1 MLKTRDLVSNVVSSV
16 NTSQAVAKSTN
27 ALKSAKESSTK
38 LRKAYVENLLSTLSP
53 APTELKIVEKATTI
67 TQSISP
73 SESGRVFDSKTGAY
87 DEIEGY
93 RIQFKGKKKMVDSS
107 REEPTTL
114 ILRPQLKENVTTPI
128 IDQVDMSDEAAIAA
142 NAMETMMMLK
152 ELKLDEMEN
161 CQEQLDLITAIESKE
176 DNGTP
181 EVIDN
186 VQQPPS
192 KSSAST
198 SQITDQPS
206 NISNNTPGK
215 YDSDQIITVVVP
227 SEVARKVKQARK
239 KKAKMERNSIKPQM
253 SFFGTMWTLIDRM
266 TTKVTRSYL
275 RNLAGSE
282 EEMPVMPNP
291 DEDLYAE
298 EYGLRKH
305 IFSEKVME
313 T

>member
-1 MLKTRDLVSNVVSSV
+1 
-16 NTSQAVAKSTN
+16 
-27 ALKSAKESSTK
+27 
-38 LRKAYVENLLSTLSP
+38 
-53 APTELKIVEKATTI
+53 
-67 TQSISP
+67 
-73 SESGRVFDSKTGAY
+73 
-87 DEIEGY
+87 
-93 RIQFKGKKKMVDSS
+93 
-107 REEPTTL
+107 
-114 ILRPQLKENVTTPI
+114 
-128 IDQVDMSDEAAIAA
+128 MSDEAAIAA

-161 CQEQLDLITAIESKE
+161 CQEQLDLITSIESKE
-176 DNGTP
+176 ENGTR

-192 KSSAST
+192 KTSAST